1 MRLLIV
7 EDSVNLGR
15 DLSTALVR
23 DGHVVDLAVDG
34 EQALHFLAS
43 YHYDVVTLDL
53 MIPKLDG
60 WAVLQRLQGR
70 GGSPRVLVLSARD
83 QVGDRVEA
91 LNLGADD
98 YMIKPF
104 AYAELLARLQALG
117 RRGDSGVTL
126 LRCGALEIN
135 TRARLATVD
144 GEMLVLSPKEYAL
157 LETLMMHRGS
167 VLSRTLLF
175 EKLYDARSEASSKVI
190 EVIVSTLRAKLAQVG
205 LRDVI
210 ETRRGFGYVVA
221 G

>member
-7 EDSVNLGR
+7 EDSPALGR

-23 DGHVVDLAVDG
+23 DGHAVDLAADG
-34 EQALHFLAS
+34 AEALRFLSS

-53 MIPKLDG
+53 MMPTLDG
-60 WAVLQRLQGR
+60 WSVLRRLQGR

-104 AYAELLARLQALG
+104 AYAELLARLHALG
-117 RRGDSGVTL
+117 RRTEGTAPMLQAGS
-126 LRCGALEIN
+126 LEVDP
-135 TRARLATVD
+135 RARQARVNGTVLA
-144 GEMLVLSPKEYAL
+144 LSPKEYAL
-157 LETLMMHRGS
+157 LETLMGQRGR
-167 VLSRTLLF
+167 VLSRSALF
-175 EKLYDARSEASSKVI
+175 ESLYDAQSEASDKVI
-190 EVIVSTLRAKLAQVG
+190 EVLVSTLRTKLAHAG
-205 LRDVI
+205 IPDLI

-221 G
+221 A

>member
-7 EDSVNLGR
+7 EDSPALGR

-23 DGHVVDLAVDG
+23 DGHVVDLAADG
-34 EQALHFLAS
+34 AEALRFLSS

-53 MIPKLDG
+53 MIPTLDG
-60 WAVLQRLQGR
+60 WSVLRRLQGR

-104 AYAELLARLQALG
+104 AYAELLARLHALG
-117 RRGDSGVTL
+117 RRNE
-126 LRCGALEIN
+126 GAAPMLQAGSLEVDP
-135 TRARLATVD
+135 RARQARVNGTVLA
-144 GEMLVLSPKEYAL
+144 LSPKEYGL
-157 LETLMMHRGS
+157 LETLMGQRGR
-167 VLSRTLLF
+167 VLSRSALF
-175 EKLYDARSEASSKVI
+175 ESLYDARSEASDKVI
-190 EVIVSTLRAKLAQVG
+190 EVLVSTLRTKLAHAG
-205 LRDVI
+205 IPDLI

-221 G
+221 A

>member
-23 DGHVVDLAVDG
+23 DGHVVDLAEDG
-34 EQALHFLAS
+34 AVALQFLAGYS
-43 YHYDVVTLDL
+43 YDVVTLDL
-53 MIPKLDG
+53 TMPRLDG
-60 WAVLQRLQGR
+60 WAVLRQLQGHGDR
-70 GGSPRVLVLSARD
+70 PRVLVLSARD
-83 QVGDRVEA
+83 QVADRVGA

-104 AYAELLARLQALG
+104 AYAELHARLHALARRGESGSTRLQWGSLTV
-117 RRGDSGVTL
+117 DQ
-126 LRCGALEIN
+126 
-135 TRARLATVD
+135 RARVASVD
-144 GEMLVLSPKEYAL
+144 GVALALSPKEYAL
-157 LETLMMHRGS
+157 LEILLVQRGS
-167 VLSRTLLF
+167 VLSRTVLF

-190 EVIVSTLRAKLAQVG
+190 EVIVSTLRTKLARAG
-205 LRDVI
+205 LRDLI